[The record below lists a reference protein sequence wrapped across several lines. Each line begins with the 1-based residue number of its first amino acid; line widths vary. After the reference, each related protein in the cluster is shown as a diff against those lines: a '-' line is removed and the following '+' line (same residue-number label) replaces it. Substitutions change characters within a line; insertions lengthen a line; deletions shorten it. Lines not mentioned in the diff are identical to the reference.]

1 MSLFPIFCS
10 SGIRGVLAGGQHVV
24 AAKRV
29 VAVSRMPHLGVMQGS
44 HHQAHTALSLAVSE
58 SLPQNSPLL
67 SAASSAVAGE
77 NSAITWAP
85 AARVMS
91 G

>member
-1 MSLFPIFCS
+1 MSVFPIFCS
-10 SGIRGVLAGGQHVV
+10 KGLRGVLAGGQQV
-24 AAKRV
+24 AAAKH
-29 VAVSRMPHLGVMQGS
+29 VAVSRISHLGLMQGS
-44 HHQAHTALSLAVSE
+44 HHQAHTAFSLAVSE